1 MSAPQSVPASTASTG
16 FDSGEPNQY
25 HLHSESGVQISYYPG
40 GAGPLTVE
48 SAVILSYNDGTRS
61 LTFRGKQARVVH
73 VPDLGTCVSV
83 TIETTID
90 TGSATATILIPTVVL
105 PPGQSTEI
113 ETDLIATVHDLFLS
127 GLGRPQR
134 DHYTVVALTGEASYG
149 PLPL

>member
-48 SAVILSYNDGTRS
+48 GAVILSYNDGTRS